1 MGKRLVS
8 FRRYHLHC
16 FYLCLLIH
24 TDFFSADRA
33 APLISPCLVANPF
46 KIQHK
51 PCKIW
56 ICTYPRSGPR
66 HCEDSLGVCL
76 EKKKNKLWRIP
87 VRFVTTDS
95 QLVKTPQGG
104 RFRCKPE
111 TNWHRSEMSG
121 GATQQECRLEN
132 KKHKHLILLNCNE
145 EAKLDHCF
153 KN

>member
-76 EKKKNKLWRIP
+76 EKKKTNCEEYRCGSSPQTHNSWKHLKGEDFGANLKLTGIP
-87 VRFVTTDS
+87 VKWVVEPPNRSVDW
-95 QLVKTPQGG
+95 KIK
-104 RFRCKPE
+104 KP
-111 TNWHRSEMSG
+111 
-121 GATQQECRLEN
+121 
-132 KKHKHLILLNCNE
+132 KHLILLNCNE